1 MKSVGSYSRKEKA
14 EVSPASRVLASRVL
28 PSRVAWL
35 HVKSQQFVLLVL
47 LFSFFSGCA
56 IYVLLYMLYTSVLGT
71 ACIELTQ

>member
-14 EVSPASRVLASRVL
+14 EVSPASRVLPSRVL

-47 LFSFFSGCA
+47 LFSFFFRLCYIRIIIYA
-56 IYVLLYMLYTSVLGT
+56 IY
-71 ACIELTQ
+71 